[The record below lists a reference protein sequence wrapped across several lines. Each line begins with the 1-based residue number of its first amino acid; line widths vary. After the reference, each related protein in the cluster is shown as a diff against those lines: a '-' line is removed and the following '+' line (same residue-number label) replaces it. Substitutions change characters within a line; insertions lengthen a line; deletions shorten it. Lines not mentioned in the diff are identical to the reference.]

1 MNLLAIDIGGT
12 NVKLG
17 IVSQKG
23 NVHHTSSFS
32 TQWSHLST
40 FTDRLFKHLKQY
52 NFNSIDGIAI
62 SCTGLANQKNLSIG
76 EGNTIFSVF
85 GQSLPKQLSHHF
97 SLPVSVENDG
107 NCAILAEHWL
117 GAAKGKSNV
126 ASIVIGTSIGG
137 AIIINNQLYKGSHN
151 LAGEFGYALIEE
163 EENQWQIWSIIGST
177 QGLIEQ
183 FNQQYSGFEIF
194 SLYRKGDF
202 KVIQAVELFAE
213 RIAVQCYNLQYFLD
227 PDLILIGGGI
237 SEEPL
242 LMELIEQKLDSIIQK
257 ISSNVIKPTIKP
269 CQFGNQANLIGAA
282 KHWLNIFKNGV
293 EKDD

>member
-17 IVSQKG
+17 IISQMG
-23 NVHHTSSFS
+23 NVYHTSSFP
-32 TQWSHLST
+32 TQWTHLST
-40 FTDRLFKHLKQY
+40 FTKRLFKHLEQY
-52 NFNSIDGIAI
+52 NFSSIEGIAI

-76 EGNTIFSVF
+76 EGNTIFNVF
-85 GQSLPKQLSHHF
+85 GQSLPKTLSHHF

-117 GAAKGKSNV
+117 GAAKHKPNV

-163 EENQWQIWSIIGST
+163 QENQWQIWSIIGST

-183 FNQQYSGFEIF
+183 LNQQYSGFEIF
-194 SLYRKGDF
+194 SLYRGGNSKI
-202 KVIQAVELFAE
+202 IQAVELFAE

-242 LMELIEQKLDSIIQK
+242 LMALIEQKLDNIIQK
-257 ISSNVIKPTIKP
+257 IPSNVIRPTIKP

-282 KHWLNIFKNGV
+282 KHWLNIFKNGS
-293 EKDD
+293 